1 MSDDELFYGSDED
14 EKVHDSNDELE
25 ETIEEIDSVDDA
37 KSTLEDGDKVEH
49 EEDEE
54 EEENDEDA
62 NEDSEDEEYGAV
74 NTKKRK
80 RTVVGNI
87 KRCKSNE
94 TFVSAR
100 STKSSKSSTTTKGS
114 KGTKRVKSGT
124 VSKNKKGTSGS
135 TKKKPVL
142 NSKLEKIYLSAK
154 QQERLFRTLPNSKEA
169 SDDLPAL
176 PTKKPI
182 VTNSTRYRS
191 TVSETLCEPV
201 GFEGP
206 DDFAARIQASK
217 TNTFEIERSFLLNKT
232 RFVPFCPKE
241 FYKNCPNFYTQPTAI
256 ACWWCTESFHSV
268 PVPMPVRYHEDCADP
283 ERSYWQVTGVF
294 CSPSCMLAK
303 SRSIRTSENLARLF
317 LKRAYCL
324 KTVEVACAPDPL
336 SLKKFGGKYS
346 IEQFR
351 ATGGAGIKTIPHN
364 MPFLPVSAGLCEIE
378 SFVTVIKEEG
388 GAELAKKRFNGKA
401 VFGSNIVPITSA
413 SVYVQK
419 SVFAQAPTID
429 QQIKQ
434 SDSKLRLQQQQAP
447 KSKTAN
453 ILSFMSLTKHT
464 EPGVKK

>member
-25 ETIEEIDSVDDA
+25 ETLDEIESVDDA
-37 KSTLEDGDKVEH
+37 KSTHEDEDMLDN
-49 EEDEE
+49 EEEE
-54 EEENDEDA
+54 EEENDEEA
-62 NEDSEDEEYGAV
+62 NEHTEDEEYEGV

-80 RTVVGNI
+80 STVVGKI
-87 KRCKSNE
+87 ARCRSNE
-94 TFVSAR
+94 TLVSAR
-100 STKSSKSSTTTKGS
+100 STKSSKSSKSS
-114 KGTKRVKSGT
+114 KTSKRASIAGTKSR
-124 VSKNKKGTSGS
+124 NKKVGTSGS

-154 QQERLFRTLPNSKEA
+154 QQERVFRPLPNSKEA
-169 SDDLPAL
+169 SDDSPAL

-182 VTNSTRYRS
+182 AKNSTWYRS

-232 RFVPFCPKE
+232 RFVPFGPKE

-378 SFVTVIKEEG
+378 SFVTVIREEG